1 MSHYKSLFS
10 AEADQLVNRV
20 AMNLL
25 VRQAMLAQPEAEV
38 APLEAL
44 ENDREKRGKIFL
56 PTLF

>member
-1 MSHYKSLFS
+1 
-10 AEADQLVNRV
+10 
-20 AMNLL
+20 MNLL

-56 PTLF
+56 PTLFWKHTKNDTYSRLFQCIFFR

>member
-1 MSHYKSLFS
+1 
-10 AEADQLVNRV
+10 
-20 AMNLL
+20 MNLL

-56 PTLF
+56 PTLFWKH